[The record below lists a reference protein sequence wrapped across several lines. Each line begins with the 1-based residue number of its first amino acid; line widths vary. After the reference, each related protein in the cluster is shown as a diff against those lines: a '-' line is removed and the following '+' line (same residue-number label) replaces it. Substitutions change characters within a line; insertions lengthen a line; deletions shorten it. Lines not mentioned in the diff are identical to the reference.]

1 MQKNFEFFFEYVVT
15 PSCIISILNFFCPR
29 NHKKTHLYIWLNS
42 INCVLLYWRH
52 LPAQLLSNELDCCLL
67 DLEKVDEI
75 VKKLLEEKNSL
86 GKKDVPAHLDFLK
99 KAEKSLHPNHYII
112 KITQRWILPM
122 TNCQIWPDKKDA
134 LKSYLNLLN
143 QMNLGLCKDKAR
155 LLYEKAHMEMLAF
168 LNDFNQG
175 LLKKSDF
182 IKVIESELLPLFD
195 EVKWILR
202 YDART
207 SVEGKI
213 FAAVESYMSTL
224 RDFVVQ

>member
-1 MQKNFEFFFEYVVT
+1 MFFVAFLEK
-15 PSCIISILNFFCPR
+15 LNF
-29 NHKKTHLYIWLNS
+29 NW
-42 INCVLLYWRH
+42 VLLYWR
-52 LPAQLLSNELDCCLL
+52 LLFNDFDCCLL

-122 TNCQIWPDKKDA
+122 TNCQTWPDKEDA
-134 LKSYLNLLN
+134 LKTYLNLLN
-143 QMNLGLCKDKAR
+143 QINLGLCKDKAR
-155 LLYEKAHMEMLAF
+155 LLYEKAHMEMLAS
-168 LNDFNQG
+168 LEDFNQG

-182 IKVIESELLPLFD
+182 VKMIESELLPLFD

-202 YDART
+202 YDGKT

-224 RDFVVQ
+224 RDFVIH

>member
-1 MQKNFEFFFEYVVT
+1 MLV
-15 PSCIISILNFFCPR
+15 PPILNKIFKIICFQI
-29 NHKKTHLYIWLNS
+29 HF
-42 INCVLLYWRH
+42 
-52 LPAQLLSNELDCCLL
+52 LSNFSQCYVLPVNPLDSTSIWKSTKCNCCHI

-75 VKKLLEEKNSL
+75 VKTLLEEKNSL
-86 GKKDVPAHLDFLK
+86 EKKDVTGHLDFLK

-122 TNCQIWPDKKDA
+122 TNCQIWPDKEDA
-134 LKSYLNLLN
+134 LKTYLNLLN
-143 QMNLGLCKDKAR
+143 QMDLGLCKDKAR
-155 LLYEKAHMEMLAF
+155 LLYEKAHMEMLAL

-182 IKVIESELLPLFD
+182 IKVIEIELLPLFD

-202 YDART
+202 YDAKT

-213 FAAVESYMSTL
+213 CAAVESYISTL